1 MMADTQRTLPQLEA
15 ALSRWENEGGAWAHR
30 SWPGDFPHLNVPQS
44 VNTELDH
51 LHIRMIA
58 MENLLIALL
67 AQASDRPREFGREM
81 AIYISPRPGFT
92 KHPRTLA
99 AAAQMVH
106 LVERARHF
114 QNDGAPGAPFPP
126 KEH

>member
-58 MENLLIALL
+58 MENLLIAVL
-67 AQASDRPREFGREM
+67 AQAPDRQRALAREM
-81 AIYISPRPGFT
+81 ATFISPRTGFT
-92 KHPRTLA
+92 LHPRTLG

-106 LVERARHF
+106 LVERAWHF
-114 QNDGAPGAPFPP
+114 HGWVEG
-126 KEH
+126 ELLS

>member
-1 MMADTQRTLPQLEA
+1 MAETQRTLPQCEA
-15 ALSRWENEGGAWAHR
+15 ALSKWENEGGAWVNGSQPR
-30 SWPGDFPHLNVPQS
+30 DFADLDVPQS

-58 MENLLIALL
+58 MENLLIAIL
-67 AQASDRPREFGREM
+67 AQTSDRQRELGREM
-81 AIYISPRPGFT
+81 AIYISPRSGFT

-99 AAAQMVH
+99 AAAQMLH
-106 LVERARHF
+106 LLERARHF
-114 QNDGAPGAPFPP
+114 PSDGVQGAPFPP

>member
-1 MMADTQRTLPQLEA
+1 MADTKRTLPQLEA
-15 ALSRWENEGGAWAHR
+15 ALSKWENEGGAWAHR
-30 SWPGDFPHLNVPQS
+30 SRPVDFPHLDVPQS

-67 AQASDRPREFGREM
+67 AQASDLTHELGREM
-81 AIYISPRPGFT
+81 ATYISPRPGFT

-106 LVERARHF
+106 LLERARHF